1 MTTATS
7 PTNLITQSDP
17 LTWDDVYAIAQHLHR
32 QYPEID
38 LKTVS
43 LNMIYQWTV
52 EHPAF
57 IDDPTLCNESILTAI
72 YQEWFEEVNP
82 L

>member
-1 MTTATS
+1 MITAPC
-7 PTNLITQSDP
+7 PTGLVEQIDP
-17 LTWDDVYAIAQHLHR
+17 LTWDDVYAIALYLHH

-43 LNMIYQWTV
+43 LNMVYEWTV
-52 EHPAF
+52 AYPAF
-57 IDDPTLCNESILTAI
+57 IDDPTLCNESILSAI